1 LLTARLKATLEAEM
15 RAAVATLSHDRPG
28 ALRPPVPACRSVL
41 MVGTDLSG
49 KGGVRAVVQGYIEGG
64 LFDRIDCAYVAT
76 HCYGSRWSKLAAA
89 LSGWLKTAMRLR
101 TLDAPLVHAH
111 ISPGASF
118 WRKSVVCALARLAH
132 RPYLL
137 HVHGGEWERFCQAC
151 PPSARGFVRATF
163 AKAALVIALSEEW
176 RAILQRVFPQARIE
190 VVTNAVSLPP
200 LSDLRRLDDP
210 QPRLLFLGDVAR
222 HKGVFDLARAFARVA
237 SRFPRSRLVLGGTG
251 AIEEVGRLA
260 GRLGLPDRI
269 ECPGWLP
276 TQRKRAEL
284 AGATMFVLPSYLEGM
299 PMALLEAMSWGL
311 PVIATAVGGIPEIIT
326 HEVNGILVPPGDIE
340 ALAAAIAR
348 LLGDSRLRQRLGAAA
363 RATIATRFPL
373 ATSIERL
380 LEIYRRF
387 GIEPRAKG

>member
-1 LLTARLKATLEAEM
+1 M
-15 RAAVATLSHDRPG
+15 RAAVATLSHDRPE
-28 ALRPPVPACRSVL
+28 ALRPPVPACHSVL

-49 KGGVRAVVQGYIEGG
+49 RGGVRAVVQGYIEGG
-64 LFDRIDCAYVAT
+64 LFDEIDCAYVAT
-76 HCYGSRWSKLAAA
+76 HRYGSHWSKLTAA
-89 LSGWLKTAMRLR
+89 LSGWLKTAVRLR

-137 HVHGGEWERFCQAC
+137 HVHGGEWEKFCQECSPA
-151 PPSARGFVRATF
+151 ARGFVRATF
-163 AKAALVIALSEEW
+163 AEATLVIALSEEW

-190 VVTNAVSLPP
+190 VVTNAVSLPA
-200 LSDLRRLDDP
+200 LDDLHRLDDR
-210 QPRLLFLGDVAR
+210 QPTLLFLGDVAR
-222 HKGVFDLARAFARVA
+222 YKGVFDLARAFARVA
-237 SRFPRSRLVLGGTG
+237 NRFPRSRLVLGGTG
-251 AIEEVGRLA
+251 AIAQVRRLA
-260 GRLGLPDRI
+260 GELELPDRI

-276 TQRKRAEL
+276 SQRKRAEL
-284 AGATMFVLPSYLEGM
+284 AGATMFVLPSYMEGM

-311 PVIATAVGGIPEIIT
+311 PVLATAVGGIPEIVT

-340 ALAAAIAR
+340 ALAAAITR
-348 LLGDSRLRQRLGAAA
+348 LMSDSRLRQRLGAAA
-363 RATIATRFPL
+363 RATIAARFSL

-387 GIEPRAKG
+387 GIERRDGG